1 MRIVPLKQA
10 SAGAVLGREVRAGRR
25 DGAPLLRAGAEL
37 TPRVREVLARMG
49 VHAVYIDDELS
60 RGIEPEPVLPDYTR
74 ALALEA
80 VSLAFDAAL
89 EAQLTGRALPPEVIA
104 AVDEAASRIVLD
116 AEREDSCGLILADMA
131 SADGYMLNHAVD
143 SAALGVLIGR
153 RMLDAAGRSVRRHSQ
168 SVPDRLTRL
177 AAGLLLADIGKLG
190 LPSSI
195 VDKAGQMDDREWQA
209 MATHTIEGLAFLQ
222 TNLVSPLVKTVVRS
236 HHERWDGRGY
246 PDGKPAAELH
256 LFARIA
262 AVADVYDA
270 ITSERLYS
278 SAAPA
283 HAGVRAVREGS
294 GTAFDPEVV
303 AAFCA
308 IVAPYPPGDLI
319 ELTDGRGGVVAAVP
333 SANVDRPVVRV
344 LGDGEP
350 YDLPLVEHPRIRIRG
365 WGDVD
370 PAPAAPSTGH
380 WLAEET
386 EGGAPRHPLPAAQRV

>member
-1 MRIVPLKQA
+1 MRIVPLRQA

-60 RGIEPEPVLPDYTR
+60 RGIEPEPVLPDDTR

-80 VSLAFDAAL
+80 VSVAFDAAL
-89 EAQLTGRALPPEVIA
+89 EAQLSGRALPPEVIA
-104 AVDEAASRIVLD
+104 AVDEAASRIVFD
-116 AEREDSCGLILADMA
+116 AEHQESCGLILTDL
-131 SADGYMLNHAVD
+131 STADGYMLHHAVD
-143 SAALGVLIGR
+143 SAALAVLIGR
-153 RMLDAAGRSVRRHSQ
+153 RMLDAPGGHSERKHSQ
-168 SVPDRLTRL
+168 PVPDRLTRL

-270 ITSERLYS
+270 ITSERPYS

-283 HAGVRAVREGS
+283 HVGVRAIREGS
-294 GTAFDPEVV
+294 GTAFDPDVV
-303 AAFCA
+303 GAFCA

-333 SANVDRPVVRV
+333 SANVERPIVRV

-365 WGDVD
+365 WEDMD
-370 PAPAAPSTGH
+370 PAPAAAPGH
-380 WLAEET
+380 WLAEGT
-386 EGGAPRHPLPAAQRV
+386 VSGTPRSPLPAPQRV